1 MQCLLCDSNFLSE
14 EVLKNHYI
22 YYHSINEN
30 DAHFKDLFQPNTSD
44 RKCDFCILN
53 FKKKEVMFLFHYG
66 QMGGSRGTYQL
77 PLNVL
82 KRRPITYYTI
92 TYEQHRN
99 FYDFFSDQIVEDCLN
114 SVYSRYNPD
123 KENKIQDYAEIINQ
137 QRGEFIITANNR
149 VWLANTF
156 TAKYFNDYV
165 KSEIRDDIVKRIII
179 NGQRRQAVAGFLKN
193 SID

>member
-53 FKKKEVMFLFHYG
+53 FKKEEVMFLFHYG
-66 QMGGSRGTYQL
+66 QMGGSRGTCQL

-92 TYEQHRN
+92 IYEQHRN

-137 QRGEFIITANNR
+137 QEEFFKKFNRLTVIIASTNH
-149 VWLANTF
+149 
-156 TAKYFNDYV
+156 V
-165 KSEIRDDIVKRIII
+165 KTIFS
-179 NGQRRQAVAGFLKN
+179 
-193 SID
+193 S